1 MSLFFPFIAILSVS
15 HPTGS
20 NGRSA
25 KKGLFFALWKNDIT
39 DVSLF
44 ASYCY
49 FIQEA
54 CHRFRKKKVN
64 FLAKQTI
71 CLRTLNEQTP
81 MRKYLCVYWR
91 KFQSSSLGVCC
102 LNEIPFVASCLS
114 ARKRKRIQNNVGNKV
129 QNWLIGNSR
138 QSAVLWCICLLEVS
152 RLYFFFRTLTT
163 KEKTM
168 EKLAI
173 NL

>member
-1 MSLFFPFIAILSVS
+1 MFFAFCFKKLILQMSLFFPFIAILSVS

-20 NGRSA
+20 DGRSA

-54 CHRFRKKKVN
+54 CHRFRKKKIN

-81 MRKYLCVYWR
+81 MRKYLCGYWR
-91 KFQSSSLGVCC
+91 KFQSSSPGVCC
-102 LNEIPFVASCLS
+102 LNEIRFVASCLS

-138 QSAVLWCICLLEVS
+138 QSAIL
-152 RLYFFFRTLTT
+152 
-163 KEKTM
+163 
-168 EKLAI
+168 
-173 NL
+173 